1 MPISNTRPCRRTLPR
16 KLRLNCLPWAS
27 GTATLRSMA
36 IIRRASITAA
46 MSIPIGQ
53 RVVQA
58 SHEAHSQIACEP
70 STSASAPRWTSRMT
84 WLGRKSMSGPIG
96 QPVVHLWHWKHALTG
111 VPLRCWTSSRKPS
124 GCHGRRCHV
133 RWSSSYSRSR
143 ARDPSRSYSHSFQLR
158 LDFGVFAGHHLAV
171 DLGRRPQHAVDGQQV
186 ALDADAE
193 QPLVLFQV
201 GQDQFP
207 VGGRERA
214 VGPAVELL
222 LDQRAMRIAD
232 VDRPARGQRKQVAAR
247 IGQAPAERACR
258 AGRSAGR

>member
-46 MSIPIGQ
+46 MSMPIGQ

-58 SHEAHSQIACEP
+58 SHEAHSQIACDP

-96 QPVVHLWHWKHALTG
+96 QPVEHLWHWKHALTG
-111 VPLRCWTSSRKPS
+111 VPLRCWTSSRKSP
-124 GCHGRRCHV
+124 GCQLHV
-133 RWSSSYSRSR
+133 VVSHLLHR
-143 ARDPSRSYSHSFQLR
+143 PIVLFSHSFQLR
-158 LDFGVFAGHHLAV
+158 LDFGVFAGHHLAI
-171 DLGRRPQHAVDGQQV
+171 DLGRRPQYAVDGQQV

-193 QPLVLFQV
+193 QPLVLFEV
-201 GQDQFP
+201 RQDQFP
-207 VGGRERA
+207 
-214 VGPAVELL
+214 
-222 LDQRAMRIAD
+222 
-232 VDRPARGQRKQVAAR
+232 
-247 IGQAPAERACR
+247 IGAPR
-258 AGRSAGR
+258 AGGTPRR